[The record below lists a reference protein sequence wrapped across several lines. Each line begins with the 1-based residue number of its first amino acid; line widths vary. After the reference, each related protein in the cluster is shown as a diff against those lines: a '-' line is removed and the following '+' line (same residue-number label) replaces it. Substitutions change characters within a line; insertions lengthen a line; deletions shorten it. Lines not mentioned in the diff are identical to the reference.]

1 MGQVSM
7 YLFEVNIFAVLLS
20 AIGSFVLG
28 GMWYSPLMFQQ
39 AWLEGAGL
47 TELDLK
53 SANHKMIFLGAFVF
67 CLVASVG
74 VAVTIGK
81 LPSVLDA
88 MLYGMGIGVVFVS
101 TSFGVSYLFEQRPL
115 KLFLVNAG
123 YHTLQFTLIGFIVG
137 SFN

>member
-7 YLFEVNIFAVLLS
+7 YVFEVNIFAVLLS

-53 SANHKMIFLGAFVF
+53 NANHKLIFLGAFAF
-67 CLVASVG
+67 CLLASTG
-74 VAVTIGK
+74 VAITVGNS
-81 LPSVLDA
+81 PSVVDT
-88 MLYGMGIGVVFVS
+88 MMYGMGIGIVFVG

-123 YHTLQFTLIGFIVG
+123 YHTLQFTLIGFVIG
-137 SFN
+137 SLN

>member
-1 MGQVSM
+1 M
-7 YLFEVNIFAVLLS
+7 YVFEVNIFAVLLS

-53 SANHKMIFLGAFVF
+53 NANHKLIFLGAFAF
-67 CLVASVG
+67 CLLASIG
-74 VAVTIGK
+74 VAITVGSS
-81 LPSVLDA
+81 PSVLDT
-88 MLYGMGIGVVFVS
+88 MLYGMGIGIVFVG

-123 YHTLQFTLIGFIVG
+123 YHTLQFTLIGFVIG
-137 SFN
+137 SLN

>member
-1 MGQVSM
+1 M
-7 YLFEVNIFAVLLS
+7 YLFEVNVFAVLLS

-28 GMWYSPLMFQQ
+28 GVWYSPLMFQQ

-53 SANHKMIFLGAFVF
+53 NANHKMIFLGAFIF
-67 CLVASVG
+67 CLLASAG
-74 VAVTIGK
+74 VALAVGTS
-81 LPSVLDA
+81 PSALDT
-88 MLYGMGIGVVFVS
+88 MLYGMGIGVVFVG

-123 YHTLQFTLIGFIVG
+123 YHTLQFTLIGFVVG